1 MVETV
6 KPYIDHLRPP
16 GVAFMSIADY
26 NTKFDAN
33 IKANAD
39 LEKAVKKARHE
50 MGPNDFLVQSF
61 GLKRQRTPPKNIKMV
76 TVEKTEEKTLD
87 DMLAEDLEEEYEE
100 QCDNCGKDKKGCK
113 GHNFEQNLE
122 SMPIEDAQTLN
133 HLVGFRSEEAPIED
147 RVMKGKTRYIDQL
160 KAYVNG
166 DNTAEV
172 RMLNGKKI
180 KVSELRPNK
189 ASLKEMFANFPSGPH
204 IIECD

>member
-26 NTKFDAN
+26 NEKFNTK
-33 IKANAD
+33 IKENPE
-39 LEKAVKKARHE
+39 LEKAVKKARRE

-61 GLKRQRTPPKNIKMV
+61 GLKRQRTLPKNIKMV

-122 SMPIEDAQTLN
+122 SMSIEDAQTLN

-147 RVMKGKTRYIDQL
+147 RVMKGKARYIDQL

-172 RMLNGKKI
+172 RMYNGKKI

>member
-16 GVAFMSIADY
+16 GVAFMSIEDY

-39 LEKAVKKARHE
+39 LEKAVKRARKE

-61 GLKRQRTPPKNIKMV
+61 GLKRQRTLPKNIKMV
-76 TVEKTEEKTLD
+76 TVEKVEKSLD
-87 DMLAEDLEEEYEE
+87 DMLAEDVEEEYEE
-100 QCDNCGKDKKGCK
+100 VCDDCGKNKKQCQ
-113 GHNFEQNLE
+113 GHEFEQKLDAM
-122 SMPIEDAQTLN
+122 SIEDAQTLN
-133 HLVGFRSEEAPIED
+133 HLVAFKSECSNIEQ
-147 RVMKGKTRYIDQL
+147 RLMKGKARYIDSL

-166 DNTAEV
+166 DNSAEV
-172 RMLNGKKI
+172 RMYDGNKI

-189 ASLKEMFANFPSGPH
+189 ESLKNMFSSFPAGPH
-204 IIECD
+204 IVECD

>member
-39 LEKAVKKARHE
+39 LEKAVEKARKE

-61 GLKRQRTPPKNIKMV
+61 GLKRQRTLPKNIKIV
-76 TVEKTEEKTLD
+76 TVEKVEKSLD
-87 DMLAEDLEEEYEE
+87 DMLAEDVEEEYEE
-100 QCDNCGKDKKGCK
+100 ECDECGKNKKRCQ
-113 GHNFEQNLE
+113 GHEFEQKLDAM
-122 SMPIEDAQTLN
+122 SIEDAQTLN
-133 HLVGFRSEEAPIED
+133 HLVAFKSECSNIKE
-147 RVMKGKTRYIDQL
+147 RLMKGKARYIDSL

-166 DNTAEV
+166 DNSAEI
-172 RMLNGKKI
+172 RMYDGNKI
-180 KVSELRPNK
+180 KVSELHPNK
-189 ASLKEMFANFPSGPH
+189 ESLKNMFSSFPAGPH
-204 IIECD
+204 IVECD